1 MKKTQDKQADK
12 QTKQPNYPKVHTQA
26 HPNAY
31 KVPIADLLNP
41 DCPISAGVTDKLRKE
56 LLELQAKG
64 RKYAYIDSYKIEY
77 KDIADPTNPASK
89 AVNETARQNIK
100 RAMEKRGINN
110 SVIYD
115 NDIALDPNNPISTT
129 TLQAD
134 LRKNLE
140 MTRFIYKSLIRVLS
154 EEKINF
160 IFDNAATFWDKLEIE
175 LQKIQKTQNET
186 ITGLI
191 ELCLDENGN
200 PKPDNIL
207 EKAITA
213 AGYKPAEERTSTA
226 PQLPQAV
233 KGNANKLDMPL
244 DVVNTNLW
252 NNLGISAKTGQFRFD
267 LPAEYDPFDVKT
279 VDAAKRGKEPALIL
293 YGIDFSAVDSAID
306 RALDQYDKRVYI
318 AIGGLW
324 HYCIDIL
331 KMPTDKVY
339 VTAKQ
344 IYYAMGYNGNPGK
357 ADKKKIYDAISKMN
371 TAILYLNNYYE
382 MQTHKNRV
390 TADYKSNLLHCEM
403 ITAKVNGVVADM
415 AFRIVGEPPLITFA
429 RQRNQI
435 TTINRSLL
443 TAEINKNNT
452 SMLIED
458 FFLIHISLLKNGS
471 NNMNNTNVLYST
483 IFDYA
488 KLPKKGNNAAKYQ
501 SRAKV
506 IIKKLLD
513 HYTAEG
519 FIRGYNEKQLK
530 GGQGIELLIDQTR
543 IAPPKQ

>member
-12 QTKQPNYPKVHTQA
+12 QTKQPNYPKVHTKA

-41 DCPISAGVTDKLRKE
+41 DCPISAGVTDKLRQE
-56 LLELQAKG
+56 LLEMQEKG

-140 MTRFIYKSLIRVLS
+140 MTRFIYKSLAKVLS
-154 EEKINF
+154 EEQINF
-160 IFDNAATFWDKLEIE
+160 IFDDANAFWNALAAE
-175 LQKIQKTQNET
+175 LQKIQKTENET

-207 EKAITA
+207 EKAIKA
-213 AGYKPAEERTSTA
+213 AGYKPIEETA
-226 PQLPQAV
+226 SEDPLLPQV
-233 KGNANKLDMPL
+233 MKGNTEKLDYPL
-244 DVVNTNLW
+244 DVVNNSLW
-252 NNLGISAKTGQFRFD
+252 SGLGISARTGQFSFEI
-267 LPAEYDPFDVKT
+267 LPEYDNFDMKV
-279 VDAAKRGKEPALIL
+279 ANANKRGKQAALIL
-293 YGIDFSAVDSAID
+293 YGVDFSAVENSID
-306 RALDQYDKRVYI
+306 RTLDQWDKRVYI

-324 HYCIDIL
+324 HYYNDIE
-331 KMPTDKVY
+331 KKPPEKVY
-339 VTAKQ
+339 ITIKQ
-344 IYYAMGYNGNPGK
+344 IYYAMGYDGNPGD
-357 ADKKKIYDAISKMN
+357 ADRKKIYDSINKMSV
-371 TAILYLNNYYE
+371 ARLYLNNYYE
-382 MQTHKNRV
+382 LQIHKNRV
-390 TADYKSNLLHCEM
+390 TFDKTDALLDCQI
-403 ITAKVNGVVADM
+403 ITAKVNGIVADKV
-415 AFRIVGEPPLITFA
+415 IKLKEEPALITFA
-429 RQRNQI
+429 RERNQI
-435 TTINRSLL
+435 TTIRRSLL
-443 TAEINKNNT
+443 AAGINKSKY

-458 FFLIHISLLKNGS
+458 FLLIHISLLKNS
-471 NNMNNTNVLYST
+471 NNGMNNPNVLYST
-483 IFDYA
+483 IFEYA
-488 KLPKKGNNAAKYQ
+488 KIPKGKNGAKQQ
-501 SRAKV
+501 SRAKT
-506 IIKKLLD
+506 IIKKLLE

-519 FIRGYNEKQLK
+519 YIKGYIEKQLK
-530 GGQGIELLIDQTR
+530 GGQGIEFLIDQTR